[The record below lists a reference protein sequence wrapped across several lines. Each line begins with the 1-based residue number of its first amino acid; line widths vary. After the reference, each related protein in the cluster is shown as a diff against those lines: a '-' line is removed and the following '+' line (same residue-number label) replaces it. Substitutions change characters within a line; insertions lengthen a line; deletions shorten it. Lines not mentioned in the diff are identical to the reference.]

1 MKVGNLFSSQLL
13 SFPAKIT
20 KYVISLVPWIP
31 NHEGPDEF
39 APQISER
46 FVQIGPNRLP
56 KHVNWRCWKEFTML
70 GLWSKINIAYIMPF
84 PLDFQYHSSRLSGRI
99 EQIRNAGI
107 RGRRWVNPN
116 QTRGADYAHHI
127 TTWYTRLFR
136 PSYGPAS
143 YEVQWEGE
151 TLDRQVSWLNLT
163 GWSQVKHV
171 NVFPK
176 FKNRVYLTY
185 FWVQV

>member
-70 GLWSKINIAYIMPF
+70 VLWSKINIAYIMPF
-84 PLDFQYHSSRLSGRI
+84 PLDFQYYSSRLSGRI
-99 EQIRNAGI
+99 EQIRNAGV
-107 RGRRWVNPN
+107 RGRRWVNPI
-116 QTRGADYAHHI
+116 QTRGADYAPPI
-127 TTWYTRLFR
+127 TT
-136 PSYGPAS
+136 GPPPPN
-143 YEVQWEGE
+143 VCWNGV
-151 TLDRQVSWLNLT
+151 LRRHFLGIKMRHWNKCLNSL
-163 GWSQVKHV
+163 
-171 NVFPK
+171 
-176 FKNRVYLTY
+176 L
-185 FWVQV
+185 